1 MQFKVEDIEKLLE
14 TADSET
20 IAQSFTSTLNEAI
33 RNKKAKEAEVKK
45 NKIMKFNDTKNLITL
60 GYEYIRKYYPE
71 AGADLP
77 PLKTSDIESIIDI
90 IDKTYAEYFPKYQ
103 EVKRQFEA
111 ETDNITKFLKEY
123 GLM

>member
-1 MQFKVEDIEKLLE
+1 MRFKVEDIEKLLE

-33 RNKKAKEAEVKK
+33 RNKKAKEAEAKK
-45 NKIMKFNDTKNLITL
+45 NKVMKFNDTKNLITL

-71 AGADLP
+71 ASVDLP
-77 PLKTSDIESIIDI
+77 SLKTSDIESIIDI
-90 IDKTYAEYFPKYQ
+90 VDKTYNEYFPKYQ
-103 EVKRQFEA
+103 ETKRQFAAEA
-111 ETDNITKFLKEY
+111 DNIAKLLKEY